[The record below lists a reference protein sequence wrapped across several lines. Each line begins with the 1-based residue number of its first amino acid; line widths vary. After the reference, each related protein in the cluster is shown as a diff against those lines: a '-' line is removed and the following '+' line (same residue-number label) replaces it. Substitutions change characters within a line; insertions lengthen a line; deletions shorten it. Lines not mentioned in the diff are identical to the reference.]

1 MGDTHHDPTD
11 HSRTTQPHAGIAMK
25 DNFFWPGLIL
35 LVVAMFGLISTAAA
49 AAYRHYE
56 WLSTTV
62 LIAVLGAVAGVL
74 WLVMEHRRVTRIEAQ
89 WDAAH
94 RGSGRA
100 RHSRIARRASRSRV
114 QGRPNTVLGLWA
126 AGRELEIG
134 TVDRKP
140 LRQRSPG

>member
-1 MGDTHHDPTD
+1 MGDTNNDPTD

-62 LIAVLGAVAGVL
+62 LIAVLGAVAGAL

-94 RGSGRA
+94 PGSRT
-100 RHSRIARRASRSRV
+100 
-114 QGRPNTVLGLWA
+114 RPRT
-126 AGRELEIG
+126 R
-134 TVDRKP
+134 
-140 LRQRSPG
+140 